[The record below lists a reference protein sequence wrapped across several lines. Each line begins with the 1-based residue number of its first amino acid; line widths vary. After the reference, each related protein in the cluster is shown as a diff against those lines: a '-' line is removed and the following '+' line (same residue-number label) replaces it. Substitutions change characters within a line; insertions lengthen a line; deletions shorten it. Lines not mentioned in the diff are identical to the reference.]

1 MSFIIYSL
9 MEEIEKIL
17 NDKEED
23 FNKSRESK
31 IYLGK
36 TTIIQAED
44 DKMFCEFEE
53 KNLLNLI
60 KKNVKDN
67 LNERD
72 GIYSFFLTTNKTN
85 YEIVSQSYKIQN
97 NIFLKELKDFQTSC
111 IKMEDYNKK
120 QQESL
125 FVQYWKDLS
134 VQLKE
139 EYGGKDNNIDLYI
152 ENIFNNQEILFFI
165 ESFKDSL
172 NEILKNEKD
181 KKIKEFLMD
190 KLQKLTKTF
199 SAQNKIKDDLQII
212 YETFLGLKLMDKKVV
227 VFYDISRA
235 SLLFLNRYFYL
246 IKLLNNQYDFYI
258 DSVSH
263 PRYSTF
269 CSAIFKKEHENIKLK
284 FFSED
289 KKLAERLGVKLL
301 AINR

>member
-1 MSFIIYSL
+1 MSYIIYSL
-9 MEEIEKIL
+9 MEEIEKVL
-17 NDKEED
+17 NDKEDD
-23 FNKSRESK
+23 FKSRESK

-44 DKMFCEFEE
+44 DKMFCEFKEN
-53 KNLLNLI
+53 NLLNLI
-60 KKNVKDN
+60 QKNVKNN
-67 LNERD
+67 LNEKD
-72 GIYSFFLTTNKTN
+72 GVYSFFLTTNKTN
-85 YEIVSQSYKIQN
+85 HEIVSNAYKIQN
-97 NIFLKELKDFQTSC
+97 NIFLKELNNYQAKFM
-111 IKMEDYNKK
+111 KMEGYNEKL
-120 QQESL
+120 QESL
-125 FVQYWKDLS
+125 S
-134 VQLKE
+134 IQLKE
-139 EYGGKDNNIDLYI
+139 ECGDKDNVIDLYI

-172 NEILKNEKD
+172 NEIIKDEKD

-199 SAQNKIKDDLQII
+199 SSQDKIKGDLQII

-258 DSVSH
+258 DSISH

-269 CSAIFKKEHENIKLK
+269 CSAIFKKEQENMKLK
-284 FFSED
+284 FFSAD

-301 AINR
+301 TIK

>member
-1 MSFIIYSL
+1 MSYIIYSL
-9 MEEIEKIL
+9 MEEIEKVL
-17 NDKEED
+17 NDKEND
-23 FNKSRESK
+23 FKSRESK

-44 DKMFCEFEE
+44 DKMFCEFKEN
-53 KNLLNLI
+53 NLLNLI
-60 KKNVKDN
+60 QKNVKNN
-67 LNERD
+67 LNEKEEV
-72 GIYSFFLTTNKTN
+72 YSFFLTTNKTN
-85 YEIVSQSYKIQN
+85 HEIVSNAYKIQN
-97 NIFLKELKDFQTSC
+97 NIFLKELNNYQTKFM
-111 IKMEDYNKK
+111 KMEGYNKK
-120 QQESL
+120 LQES
-125 FVQYWKDLS
+125 LS

-139 EYGGKDNNIDLYI
+139 ECGDKDNIIDLYI

-172 NEILKNEKD
+172 NEIIKDEKD

-199 SAQNKIKDDLQII
+199 SSQDKIKGDLQII

-235 SLLFLNRYFYL
+235 SLFFLNRYFYL

-258 DSVSH
+258 DSISH

-269 CSAIFKKEHENIKLK
+269 CCAVLKEKCKDIKLK
-284 FFSED
+284 HFSED
-289 KKLAERLGVKLL
+289 KDLAKKLGVNLITIKG
-301 AINR
+301 

>member
-1 MSFIIYSL
+1 MSYIIYSL

-17 NDKEED
+17 NDKED
-23 FNKSRESK
+23 NFKSRESK

-44 DKMFCEFEE
+44 DKMFCEFKEN
-53 KNLLNLI
+53 NLLNLI
-60 KKNVKDN
+60 QKNVKNN

-72 GIYSFFLTTNKTN
+72 GVYSFFLTTSKTN
-85 YEIVSQSYKIQN
+85 YEIVSKTYKIQN
-97 NIFLKELKDFQTSC
+97 NIFLKELKSFQTSC
-111 IKMEDYNKK
+111 IKMENYDEK
-120 QQESL
+120 QQEN
-125 FVQYWKDLS
+125 WKDLS
-134 VQLKE
+134 IQLKE
-139 EYGGKDNNIDLYI
+139 EYGDKDNIIDLYM

-165 ESFKDSL
+165 ESFKNSL
-172 NEILKNEKD
+172 NEIIKNEKD

-199 SAQNKIKDDLQII
+199 SSQDKIKGDLQII

-258 DSVSH
+258 DSITH

-269 CSAIFKKEHENIKLK
+269 CSAVLKENCKDIKLK
-284 FFSED
+284 HFSED
-289 KKLAERLGVKLL
+289 KNLAKKLGVNLL
-301 AINR
+301 TIKR

>member
-1 MSFIIYSL
+1 MSYIIYSL
-9 MEEIEKIL
+9 MEEIEKVL
-17 NDKEED
+17 NDKEDD
-23 FNKSRESK
+23 FKSRESK

-44 DKMFCEFEE
+44 DKMFCEFKEN
-53 KNLLNLI
+53 NLLNLI

-67 LNERD
+67 LNEKD
-72 GIYSFFLTTNKTN
+72 GVYSFFLTTNKTN
-85 YEIVSQSYKIQN
+85 YEIVSKTYKIQN
-97 NIFLKELKDFQTSC
+97 NIFLNELKSFQTSC
-111 IKMEDYNKK
+111 IKMEDYDKK

-125 FVQYWKDLS
+125 FLQYWKDLS
-134 VQLKE
+134 IQLKE
-139 EYGGKDNNIDLYI
+139 EYGDEDNIIDLYV

-172 NEILKNEKD
+172 NEIIKDEKD

-199 SAQNKIKDDLQII
+199 SSQDKIKGDLQII

-258 DSVSH
+258 DSISH

-269 CSAIFKKEHENIKLK
+269 CSVIFKKEDENMKLK
-284 FFSED
+284 HFSED
-289 KKLAERLGVKLL
+289 KNLTKKLGVNLL
-301 AINR
+301 TIK